1 VDNPV
6 VVFILTMIC
15 SVLLL
20 FTFGAVVGGEDR
32 EFTYAV
38 FFLVQFS
45 FTTALLFKIYDKVR
59 KLEEKQVEEK
69 RKTM

>member
-20 FTFGAVVGGEDR
+20 FTFGALVGGEDR

-59 KLEEKQVEEK
+59 KLEKQIEEK

>member
-15 SVLLL
+15 SVILL
-20 FTFGAVVGGEDR
+20 FTFGSVVGGEDG
-32 EFTYAV
+32 EFTIAV
-38 FFLVQFS
+38 FFLIQFS

-69 RKTM
+69 KTM